1 MRTVLTGTVCLKFL
15 SMFRCVLKYRSMHW
29 QLHDDRH
36 CATSL
41 KLAHWL
47 MDWLTEWLIDWM
59 TAPTQLQHE
68 AFHKPLE
75 LLANIQTCAHALPN
89 WCVRVCVC
97 AEISMFSI
105 VYLQHRH
112 DYGLEPSE
120 ARISDCTMIIEAYY
134 ELNRQADRGTDRR
147 ADRQTGRRQ
156 TDRQADGQ
164 TDEQTDRQTSKQTD
178 RRADRQMNQD
188 WEIVRLSV
196 RPGDGRTDRRT
207 VGLRQRWPERCIE
220 RTKYGNAKSLNS
232 ETQRN

>member
-1 MRTVLTGTVCLKFL
+1 
-15 SMFRCVLKYRSMHW
+15 MHW

-47 MDWLTEWLIDWM
+47 MDWLTEWLIDWL

-89 WCVRVCVC
+89 WCVCVC
-97 AEISMFSI
+97 
-105 VYLQHRH
+105 

-147 ADRQTGRRQ
+147 ADRRKGRRQ
-156 TDRQADGQ
+156 TDGQ
-164 TDEQTDRQTSKQTD
+164 TDRQTGRQTSKQTD

-207 VGLRQRWPERCIE
+207 VGVRQRWPERCIE